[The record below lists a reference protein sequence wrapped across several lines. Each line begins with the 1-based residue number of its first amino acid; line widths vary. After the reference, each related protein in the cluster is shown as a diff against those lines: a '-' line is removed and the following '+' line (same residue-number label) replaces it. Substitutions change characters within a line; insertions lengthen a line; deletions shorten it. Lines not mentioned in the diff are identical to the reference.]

1 MMMVMLAI
9 DDYRGRFGS
18 QRPTQQQKA
27 ILERQGVRQDIIE
40 RLSRE
45 EAFQLIRKGIKR
57 WLQEQ
62 EEQALKRQ
70 HYQQRLRS

>member
-1 MMMVMLAI
+1 MLI
-9 DDYRGRFGS
+9 DDYQGTFGN
-18 QRPTQQQKA
+18 QRPTGKQQE
-27 ILERQGVRQDIIE
+27 ILRRQHVREDIIA

-62 EEQALKRQ
+62 EELALKRQ

>member
-1 MMMVMLAI
+1 MVMLAI
-9 DDYRGRFGS
+9 DDYQGKFGD

-62 EEQALKRQ
+62 EELALKRQ